1 MRTLITLLLL
11 ACFAVAQASAA
22 GCPMASAPHGQAEG
36 TDASAS
42 THHGHHGH
50 HAPAPAPEPRHDGER
65 HAPSPAQHLAAGC
78 VLMACG
84 STAVPPAAGSL
95 AVHDAPQPDGI
106 AAGRGFY
113 ASPSLATDPPPP
125 RVALRS

>member
-11 ACFAVAQASAA
+11 ACFAVTQASAA
-22 GCPMASAPHGQAEG
+22 GCPMANVPQGQAEG
-36 TDASAS
+36 TAASAS
-42 THHGHHGH
+42 THHGHH
-50 HAPAPAPEPRHDGER
+50 APAPAERHDGER
-65 HAPSPAQHLAAGC
+65 HAPSPVQHLASGC
-78 VLMACG
+78 ALMACG

-95 AVHDAPQPDGI
+95 AIHDAPQPDGL

-125 RVALRS
+125 RIALRS

>member
-11 ACFAVAQASAA
+11 ACFAVTQASAA

-36 TDASAS
+36 TAASAS
-42 THHGHHGH
+42 PHHEHHGH
-50 HAPAPAPEPRHDGER
+50 HAPAPAPAERHDGER
-65 HAPSPAQHLAAGC
+65 HPPSPVQHLAAGC

-84 STAVPPAAGSL
+84 STAVPPSAGSL
-95 AVHDAPQPDGI
+95 AVHDAPRPDGI
-106 AAGRGFY
+106 ADGRGFY

-125 RVALRS
+125 RIALRS